1 MVLKEKVLVDDILQD
16 YHKRRKEEAVSN
28 WNKNVLHGEYS
39 LQLQMWLE
47 RSPGDGSRMVIL
59 KKGTQG
65 LILVAKE
72 QALKKN
78 LVKHSIDKTET
89 PLNRLCGDYNETT

>member
-47 RSPGDGSRMVIL
+47 RSPGDGSRMIIL

-72 QALKKN
+72 QALRTIW
-78 LVKHSIDKTET
+78 SSTA
-89 PLNRLCGDYNETT
+89 